1 MLRNGTCILL
11 YLKCQNTPPAER
23 HLCIIQKPANW
34 SLQLRKHEK
43 SYENMR
49 MIPVILRIWF
59 SFYYISR
66 SQKTLPRVKHLK
78 ISHKATI

>member
-23 HLCIIQKPANW
+23 HLYIIQKPANW

-43 SYENMR
+43 SYENIR
-49 MIPVILRIWF
+49 MIPVILRNLVFILLYF
-59 SFYYISR
+59 KVPEDTTQSET
-66 SQKTLPRVKHLK
+66 SQN
-78 ISHKATI
+78 